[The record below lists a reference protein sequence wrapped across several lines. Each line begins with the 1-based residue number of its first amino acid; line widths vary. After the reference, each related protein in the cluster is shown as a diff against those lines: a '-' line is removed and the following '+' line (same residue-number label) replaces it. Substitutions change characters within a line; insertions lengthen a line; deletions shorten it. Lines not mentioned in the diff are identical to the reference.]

1 MALADVPGTTSE
13 TSDLGWEKSVKKSEL
28 VSTRKHGLLVGNLNE
43 ACSFSYYPKSV
54 SGAHH
59 IAVTQIPAYCASA
72 HRRIKKSSLGLC
84 VPLHF
89 LYLLLRRN
97 LNERSPTLGP

>member
-1 MALADVPGTTSE
+1 MVRADVPGTTSE
-13 TSDLGWEKSVKKSEL
+13 TSNLRWEKSMKKSEL

-43 ACSFSYYPKSV
+43 PCSFSYHPKSI
-54 SGAHH
+54 SGVHH
-59 IAVTQIPAYCASA
+59 VAVIQSPAYCASA
-72 HRRIKKSSLGLC
+72 HQQIKKSSLGLC

-89 LYLLLRRN
+89 LYLLLQRN